1 MQLQRVYSHVQKELP
16 YRNSQVVEYNDAL
29 TAATNSNTCVC
40 LFGSTSQSCNGVKY
54 ATKYLIKDLRLLQA
68 SLTALN
74 HGFQF
79 VEKYQSVASDSG
91 TNKRTTQH
99 WLAHIRNT
107 ALLQKEICDTQALA
121 ALIGPLD
128 TLITSDSFVYFGP
141 YDHIK
146 QICHQYNI
154 FQHPSQHLSHQIQ
167 HSTSNSSRVYE
178 IGKDSNGQP
187 IKQPVEHWKH
197 WLFRGE
203 QLQMLSRCEYYIIV
217 QIKKNTK
224 TPTKKTKRSPG
235 RLPSVKFPFHPLH
248 PLAKTHHQCINTKL
262 PTLIPAGVP
271 PPYPGLDP
279 HSDDPH
285 TQAQW
290 QKKSMNLL
298 YIIYLYSVQNDA
310 IMESC
315 LVTVMTMHR
324 FSVGCDLSILVLCWL
339 TTYDFNPYKI

>member
-1 MQLQRVYSHVQKELP
+1 MNTMALCFSLSGNKSIPFLQLQRVYSHVQQELP

-79 VEKYQSVASDSG
+79 VEKYPSVASDSG

-154 FQHPSQHLSHQIQ
+154 FQHSSQHLSHQIQ
-167 HSTSNSSRVYE
+167 HSTSNSSRV
-178 IGKDSNGQP
+178 
-187 IKQPVEHWKH
+187 
-197 WLFRGE
+197 
-203 QLQMLSRCEYYIIV
+203 
-217 QIKKNTK
+217 
-224 TPTKKTKRSPG
+224 
-235 RLPSVKFPFHPLH
+235 
-248 PLAKTHHQCINTKL
+248 
-262 PTLIPAGVP
+262 
-271 PPYPGLDP
+271 
-279 HSDDPH
+279 
-285 TQAQW
+285 
-290 QKKSMNLL
+290 
-298 YIIYLYSVQNDA
+298 
-310 IMESC
+310 
-315 LVTVMTMHR
+315 
-324 FSVGCDLSILVLCWL
+324 
-339 TTYDFNPYKI
+339 